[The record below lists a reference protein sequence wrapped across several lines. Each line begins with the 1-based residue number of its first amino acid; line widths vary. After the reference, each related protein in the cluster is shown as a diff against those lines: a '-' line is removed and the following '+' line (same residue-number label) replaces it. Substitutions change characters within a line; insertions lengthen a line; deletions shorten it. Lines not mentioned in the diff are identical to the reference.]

1 MRSKAFIFSLTV
13 LATCQP
19 AFAWGPEGHRIIG
32 RAAWELLDDE
42 ARQEVS
48 AILGDPSPGQLAET
62 LSVACNWPDTIRGE
76 PVWKWSSP
84 LHYVNIPRSSNEYIR
99 ERDCPDGR
107 CVTEG
112 ILQFANQ
119 LAYED
124 LAPEKRWQAFSFVCH
139 LVADLHQPLHA
150 GFRDDR
156 GANTVDIEYRGEEW
170 NLHQFWD
177 GVVVREYLEDEGL
190 EVKRLVKDGR
200 AASSLDWQPGQ
211 VKTWTE
217 DSHALAV
224 SSAYPNS
231 VVIDSAFAEKAWEI
245 TLSQWELAAARLAQ
259 VLNAVLGETEVSAGN

>member
-1 MRSKAFIFSLTV
+1 MRSIAFIFTLTM

-19 AFAWGPEGHRIIG
+19 AFAWGPEGHRVIG
-32 RAAWELLDDE
+32 RAALELLDDQ
-42 ARQEVS
+42 ARREVFT
-48 AILGDPSPGQLAET
+48 ILGNPTPGRLEAA
-62 LSVACNWPDTIRGE
+62 LSEACNWPDTIRGE
-76 PVWKWSSP
+76 PGWKWSSP
-84 LHYVNIPRSSNEYIR
+84 LHYVNIPRSSSEYIR

-119 LAYED
+119 LTYED
-124 LAPEKRWQAFSFVCH
+124 RAPEKRWQAFSFVCH

-177 GVVVREYLEDEGL
+177 GVVVREHLENEDL
-190 EVKRLVKDGR
+190 TVKRLVEDGR
-200 AASSLDWQPGQ
+200 AASSADWRPGE
-211 VKTWTE
+211 VKSWTE
-217 DSHALAV
+217 GSHALAV
-224 SSAYPNS
+224 SSAYPNG
-231 VVIDSAFAEKAWEI
+231 VVIDSAFAEKTWEI

-259 VLNAVLGETEVSAGN
+259 VLNSVLGENEVLAED